1 MQFDRTNRFKRAYR
15 RLSSTDKG
23 RVDAAIRR
31 FENNPLHPSL
41 AVEKITGHGSVWSI
55 RASLRVRCTF
65 EWEGSIA
72 NLRNAERI
80 LLLDVGGHEVY
91 RRN

>member
-15 RLSSTDKG
+15 RLSSADKG
-23 RVDAAIRR
+23 SVDEAIRR

-41 AVEKITGHGSVWSI
+41 AVEKVTAQRSVWSI
-55 RASLRVRCTF
+55 RASRRVRCTF
-65 EWEGSIA
+65 EWDGNQAELID
-72 NLRNAERI
+72 AERI